1 MPILPNWAVQ
11 VLQVVTILMLAPL
24 VGGIIARAEAVVQ
37 QRRGPRV
44 LQPYYDLFKL
54 VRKETVLP
62 APAGPVFRAAPYV
75 SFAAYATMPLLI
87 PALTNFGL
95 PLGYIGDFFA
105 VGLILGMASFSVSV
119 AAVDSGSPYAQLG
132 SSRLRSFGALNE
144 PTVIFVTFVVALT
157 THTDLPYAFGAT
169 LRSSAVQVLRPSHL
183 LMIAAF
189 LMLVLVETG
198 RIPVENH
205 GWTLEF
211 GQIEEARVVEHSG
224 PGLAFL
230 RWGSYVK
237 QLLLFTILVNVLVV
251 PWGLASTGRLD
262 RVLVAIGLL
271 FVKALGVGLVVVVI
285 ESSFAKLRLYKIPE
299 FTVASFMLAVLA
311 VVIFLFEP
319 SFGDGQLTVFGAV
332 ATITAVLVLLLEF
345 GLLRSQDV
353 WEQLR
358 LYALGSLVVAA
369 LAFATAAWGHGGS
382 SLYVLAAVTI
392 GLKAIVFPG
401 DPVRLA
407 KPRDR
412 AAGPLGARGPV
423 RDLDRSGA
431 RGDGVRRAA
440 PGSHRGGGG
449 AAVSGL
455 PVAVAG
461 VLVAFLLMVL
471 RPYAPSQLLGFLVL
485 ENAVSVASLVIAPV
499 CRSSLPAAA
508 VRRAGRRAG
517 VRRARP
523 ISGGRADGGAD
534 RCPEPVDR
542 MSWALYRDPRWPAA
556 AVCPLVG
563 WRVARAA
570 RCVAGTTSPR
580 AGGGLASGGRARRV
594 LATAGGW
601 LRLDALGA
609 VFLLATGL
617 LYAIGAVFSVGYLGV
632 DRTDRGFPAVRPAL
646 LRAAKP
652 VRLDHVA
659 RAAGR

>member
-1 MPILPNWAVQ
+1 VPTLPDWAVQ
-11 VLQVVTILMLAPL
+11 VLQVVTILALAPL
-24 VGGIIARAEAVVQ
+24 VGGIVARAEAIVQ

-44 LQPYYDLFKL
+44 LQPYYDILKL
-54 VRKETVLP
+54 LRKETVLP

-75 SFAAYATMPLLI
+75 SFAAFATIPLLI

-95 PLGYIGDFFA
+95 PLGYMADFFG
-105 VGLILGMASFSVSV
+105 VGLILALASFAVSV

-144 PTVIFVTFVVALT
+144 PTVIFVTFVLALT

-169 LRSSAVQVLRPSHL
+169 LRSSAVQVVRPSHL

-189 LMLVLVETG
+189 FMLVLIETG

-205 GWTLEF
+205 GSTLEF
-211 GQIEEARVVEHSG
+211 GQIEEGRVAEHSG
-224 PGLAFL
+224 PGLGFL

-237 QLLLFTILVNVLVV
+237 QLLLYTIFANVLVV

-262 RVLVAIGLL
+262 RVLLAIVLL
-271 FVKALGVGLVVVVI
+271 FVKALGVGAVVVVI

-319 SFGDGQLTVFGAV
+319 SFGDGQLSVFGAI

-369 LAFATAAWGHGGS
+369 LAVATAASGHGGS

-392 GLKAIVFPG
+392 ALKALVFPQG
-401 DPVRLA
+401 IRFVLRNLEIEPRVPSVLGVPSGILIAVALSSLAFVVLRPVHIGAESAL
-407 KPRDR
+407 
-412 AAGPLGARGPV
+412 PL
-423 RDLDRSGA
+423 
-431 RGDGVRRAA
+431 
-440 PGSHRGGGG
+440 
-449 AAVSGL
+449 SGL

-485 ENAVSVASLVIAPV
+485 ENAVSVASLVIAPG
-499 CRSSLPAAA
+499 LPIILALLLLFDVLVGVLVFVVLVQYLAVERTA
-508 VRRAGRRAG
+508 VRT
-517 VRRARP
+517 
-523 ISGGRADGGAD
+523 D
-534 RCPEPVDR
+534 
-542 MSWALYRDPRWPAA
+542 
-556 AVCPLVG
+556 
-563 WRVARAA
+563 
-570 RCVAGTTSPR
+570 
-580 AGGGLASGGRARRV
+580 V
-594 LATAGGW
+594 LN
-601 LRLDALGA
+601 RL
-609 VFLLATGL
+609 TG
-617 LYAIGAVFSVGYLGV
+617 
-632 DRTDRGFPAVRPAL
+632 
-646 LRAAKP
+646 
-652 VRLDHVA
+652 
-659 RAAGR
+659 

>member
-1 MPILPNWAVQ
+1 VPTLPDWAVQ
-11 VLQVVTILMLAPL
+11 VLQVVTILALAPL
-24 VGGIIARAEAVVQ
+24 VGGIIARAEAIIQ

-44 LQPYYDLFKL
+44 LQPYYDLLKL
-54 VRKETVLP
+54 LRKETVLP

-75 SFAAYATMPLLI
+75 SFAAYATIPLLI

-105 VGLILGMASFSVSV
+105 VGLILGLASFAVSI

-144 PTVIFVTFVVALT
+144 PTVIFVTFVLALT

-169 LRSSAVQVLRPSHL
+169 LRSSGVQVLRPSHL

-189 LMLVLVETG
+189 FMLVLIETG

-205 GWTLEF
+205 GSTLEF

-237 QLLLFTILVNVLVV
+237 QLLLYTILANVLVV
-251 PWGLASTGRLD
+251 PWGMASTGRLD
-262 RVLVAIGLL
+262 RVLLAIGLL
-271 FVKALGVGLVVVVI
+271 LVKALGVGTVVVVI

-319 SFGDGQLTVFGAV
+319 NFGDGRLTLFGAV
-332 ATITAVLVLLLEF
+332 ATIAAVLVLLLEF

-358 LYALGSLVVAA
+358 LYALGSVVVAA
-369 LAFATAAWGHGGS
+369 LAFATAASGHGGS

-392 GLKAIVFPG
+392 GLKALVFPQG
-401 DPVRLA
+401 IRFVLRNLEVEPRVPSVLGVPSGILIAVGLSSLAFVVLRPVHIGA
-407 KPRDR
+407 E
-412 AAGPLGARGPV
+412 AALPL
-423 RDLDRSGA
+423 
-431 RGDGVRRAA
+431 
-440 PGSHRGGGG
+440 
-449 AAVSGL
+449 SGL

-485 ENAVSVASLVIAPV
+485 ENAVSVASLVIAPG
-499 CRSSLPAAA
+499 LPIILALLLLFDVLVGVLVFVVLVQYLAVERTA
-508 VRRAGRRAG
+508 VRT
-517 VRRARP
+517 
-523 ISGGRADGGAD
+523 D
-534 RCPEPVDR
+534 
-542 MSWALYRDPRWPAA
+542 
-556 AVCPLVG
+556 
-563 WRVARAA
+563 
-570 RCVAGTTSPR
+570 
-580 AGGGLASGGRARRV
+580 V
-594 LATAGGW
+594 LN
-601 LRLDALGA
+601 RL
-609 VFLLATGL
+609 TG
-617 LYAIGAVFSVGYLGV
+617 
-632 DRTDRGFPAVRPAL
+632 
-646 LRAAKP
+646 
-652 VRLDHVA
+652 
-659 RAAGR
+659 